1 MTAPALVQPPRE
13 LGADLLYYDGGC
25 GLCHWWVTFIL
36 ARDLSGTLFRYAP
49 LAGPTFAAQYPEA
62 ERTQLPDSVVVRTAD
77 GRTLVR
83 SAAAIHIGERLGGPW
98 RTLARIASFLPRW
111 LLDAGYNGIARIRY
125 RLFSR
130 PTGACPL
137 VPPEL
142 RTRFLP

>member
-1 MTAPALVQPPRE
+1 MTAPAPVQHPPE
-13 LGADLLYYDGGC
+13 LGTDLLYYDGGC
-25 GLCHWWVTFIL
+25 GLCHWWVRFIL

-49 LAGPTFAAQYPEA
+49 LDGPTFAAQYPEA
-62 ERTQLPDSVVVRTAD
+62 ERARLPDSVVVRTAD

-98 RTLARIASFLPRW
+98 RILARVVSLLPGW
-111 LLDAGYNGIARIRY
+111 LLDAGYNGIARVRY

-130 PTGACPL
+130 PADACPL

>member
-1 MTAPALVQPPRE
+1 MTAPAPVRE
-13 LGADLLYYDGGC
+13 REALATDLLYYDGAC
-25 GLCHWWVTFIL
+25 GLCHWWVRFIL
-36 ARDLSGTLFRYAP
+36 ARDRAGTLFRYAP
-49 LAGPTFAAQYPEA
+49 LGGPTFTAQYPEA
-62 ERTQLPDSVVVRTAD
+62 ERAQLPDSVVLRTAD

-98 RTLARIASFLPRW
+98 RILARIASFLPGC

-125 RLFSR
+125 RLFSK
-130 PTGACPL
+130 PTDACPL